1 MRLFSKIKNI
11 YTGLF
16 VMLAA
21 MATTSCQTGLEYDD
35 VPESYYTDVNLSSC
49 WVSSRALFEDCLF
62 AKNYNGG
69 KGEITSAIRQVDF
82 AEDATQWTNNTGSD
96 YTLEDGTVVAPGQKV
111 NIPLGLY
118 AMTTRDDA
126 SAPEGKVYVLT
137 YYIPST
143 VTYET
148 PNKGYLFIGSKMPQ
162 GYTLVNPTDG
172 MSTQATK
179 PVDTK
184 QLVVTMLASQYN
196 GDATTFTPLNGA
208 PALGVPGD
216 FSVPRQY
223 LVKNNMRR
231 PKGVAQSQRIYEVH
245 VVVLPA

>member
-1 MRLFSKIKNI
+1 M
-11 YTGLF
+11 F
-16 VMLAA
+16 VILAA
-21 MATTSCQTGLEYDD
+21 MATTSCQTGLEYED
-35 VPESYYTDVNLSSC
+35 VPESYYTDVDLRSC
-49 WVSSRALFEDCLF
+49 YVSSRALFEDCLF

-82 AEDATQWTNNTGSD
+82 SDDATEWTNNTGSN
-96 YTLEDGTVVAPGQKV
+96 YTLEDGTVVAPGQTV
-111 NIPLGLY
+111 TISLGLD

-148 PNKGYLFIGSKMPQ
+148 PNKGYLFVGSKMPQ
-162 GYTLVNPTDG
+162 GYTLVDPTDD
-172 MSTQATK
+172 MSTKATA
-179 PVDTK
+179 PVNTK
-184 QLVVTMLASQYN
+184 QLVVTMVASQYN
-196 GDATTFTPLNGA
+196 GDATTFTPLNDA

-216 FSVPRQY
+216 FSEPRQY

-231 PKGVAQSQRIYEVH
+231 PKGVAQSQRIYELH